1 MSDTPTKTP
10 KTAAEM
16 KKAAQAFVTGV
27 VDLAMANGIPFDGV
41 VTLLGIYAKTVVL
54 TKVDQGTPRDE
65 AFMSV
70 VGDFMRGIGA
80 TPVEIDLDAEGDD
93 NAPAP
98 ARKVH

>member
-1 MSDTPTKTP
+1 MSDTPTPAPIP

-16 KKAAQAFVTGV
+16 KKAAKAFVTGV

-41 VTLLGIYAKTVVL
+41 VTLLGIYAKTVVM
-54 TKVDQGTPRDE
+54 TKVDQGAARDD

-70 VGDFMRGIGA
+70 VGDFMTGLGA
-80 TPVEIDLDAEGDD
+80 VAVEIDREGDD
-93 NAPAP
+93 TPT